1 MVFFQVL
8 ILEEDMKLHLISAQN
23 KSIANNKSI
32 TNTHEIGSS
41 VEMFCCFFFLLSA
54 SRVLA
59 CSLYLN
65 KKRMTLSFTE
75 YCGCDNH
82 LY

>member
-8 ILEEDMKLHLISAQN
+8 ILEEVMKLHLISAQN

-41 VEMFCCFFFLLSA
+41 VEMLCCFFFYFQQAGSW
-54 SRVLA
+54 LA
-59 CSLYLN
+59 LYI
-65 KKRMTLSFTE
+65 
-75 YCGCDNH
+75 
-82 LY
+82 